1 MRYVLACLHCEAR
14 IVMTHSM
21 GDGEVAAVFASEGN
35 QLAVKGVCRLC
46 VSVPLLRP
54 DPRKSS
60 PARGIARFQGTKYGA
75 DMGSTFSAPTF
86 LREHRDRIL
95 REWAA
100 SVQAEAPIV
109 DLKDALLRNHIP
121 ELVETLADWLEGSA
135 APGSG
140 ELRLAAVA
148 HADQRLEHGF
158 QLKQLIH
165 EVRLLRETILRLL
178 LGAEALQDA
187 RDTAAAGER
196 VIALA
201 RLNTGLDRAVA
212 EAVEH
217 FTAERERRI
226 RQLADREIEQA
237 RQADARK
244 TAFLAAL
251 SHELRNP
258 LAPILNGVHILE
270 CAEPGSEQSL
280 RARDVI
286 RRQTRHLTRL
296 VDDLLDL
303 TRISHGKIELHRK
316 RFDLRDVVRATC
328 DDHRSL
334 VEQRGLVLR
343 LELASGPVWID
354 GDPTRI
360 AQILSNLLQNGVKFT
375 AAGGTIGVS
384 LAVNDQRVSLHVRDD
399 GVGME
404 QAVIERIFEPF
415 AQAQQQIAR
424 QQGGLGLGLALVK
437 GLAELHGGSVSA
449 QSAGPGR
456 GSEFVVE
463 LPLAVSSVAE
473 TVAASAPSLPS
484 RLVVIIEDNID
495 NGDTLAEVL
504 ELEGH
509 RVRVART
516 AKSGIALAQDLKPD
530 VVVCDIGLPDMDGYE
545 VARVLRTNG
554 DLATTRLIALSGYA
568 QPEDRKRAKEAGF
581 DAHLAKPPP
590 LDELS
595 AILAD

>member
-1 MRYVLACLHCEAR
+1 
-14 IVMTHSM
+14 
-21 GDGEVAAVFASEGN
+21 
-35 QLAVKGVCRLC
+35 
-46 VSVPLLRP
+46 
-54 DPRKSS
+54 
-60 PARGIARFQGTKYGA
+60 
-75 DMGSTFSAPTF
+75 MGSTFSAPTF

-95 REWAA
+95 REWEA
-100 SVQAEAPIV
+100 SVEAEAPLV
-109 DLKDALLRNHIP
+109 DLKDAVLRNQIP
-121 ELVETLADWLEGSA
+121 EFLDKLANWLEGSA
-135 APGSG
+135 LAGTP
-140 ELRLAAVA
+140 EMRLAAVA

-165 EVRLLRETILRLL
+165 EIRLLRATILRLL
-178 LGAEALQDA
+178 LSAEVLQDVGE
-187 RDTAAAGER
+187 TAAVAER

-201 RLNTGLDRAVA
+201 RLNTGLDMAVA
-212 EAVEH
+212 DVVEH

-226 RQLADREIEQA
+226 RELADRDIEQA
-237 RQADARK
+237 RQSDARK

-258 LAPILNGVHILE
+258 LAPILNGLHILE

-334 VEQRGLVLR
+334 VEQRGLALR
-343 LELASGPVWID
+343 LDAAGPVWTD

-360 AQILSNLLQNGVKFT
+360 AQVLSNLLQNAAKFT

-384 LAVNDQRVSLHVRDD
+384 VAVNDQRVSLHVRDD
-399 GVGME
+399 GIGME

-415 AQAQQQIAR
+415 EQAQQQIAR

-449 QSAGPGR
+449 HSAGPGR

-463 LPLAVSSVAE
+463 LPLALPAVVE
-473 TVAASAPSLPS
+473 TVAESAPSPS
-484 RLVVIIEDNID
+484 RLVLIIEDNID
-495 NGDTLAEVL
+495 NGDTLAQVI
-504 ELEGH
+504 ELGGH
-509 RVRVART
+509 RARVART
-516 AKSGIALAQDLKPD
+516 AKSGIALAQELKPD
-530 VVVCDIGLPDMDGYE
+530 VVLCDIGLPDMDGYE

-554 DLATTRLIALSGYA
+554 DLATTRLIAVSGYA
-568 QPEDRKRAKEAGF
+568 QPEDKKRAKEAGF

-595 AILAD
+595 AILADLSVATEPR